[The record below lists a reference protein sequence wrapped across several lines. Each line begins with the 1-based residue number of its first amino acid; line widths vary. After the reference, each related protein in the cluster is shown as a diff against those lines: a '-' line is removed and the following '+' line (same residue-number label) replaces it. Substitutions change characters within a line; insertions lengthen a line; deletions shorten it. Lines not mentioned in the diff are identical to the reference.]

1 MIVDIKIYWYVWA
14 LILTL
19 TCKEIRGDGSRE
31 VGIGLLMVFYK
42 QQVTVGPW
50 VSEIMLTMKNKCH
63 FWHSMKKILNS
74 DLALGA
80 HAQLVEDIACTAEK
94 NSRRPLIFLHQ
105 HLARG
110 KRKGGVRSTCLWQI
124 KKCYSCYS
132 ALNSWEKLEK
142 KYLRKIKSNDCQTG
156 TRYAITAE
164 REKKLQEK
172 HSQEKRK

>member
-1 MIVDIKIYWYVWA
+1 MQFTMIVDIKIYWYVWA

-94 NSRRPLIFLHQ
+94 IPDAPYFFYIIIW
-105 HLARG
+105 RG
-110 KRKGGVRSTCLWQI
+110 VREKGGWGRLVCG
-124 KKCYSCYS
+124 K
-132 ALNSWEKLEK
+132 
-142 KYLRKIKSNDCQTG
+142 
-156 TRYAITAE
+156 
-164 REKKLQEK
+164 
-172 HSQEKRK
+172 

>member
-1 MIVDIKIYWYVWA
+1 
-14 LILTL
+14 
-19 TCKEIRGDGSRE
+19 
-31 VGIGLLMVFYK
+31 MVFYK

-94 NSRRPLIFLHQ
+94 FSDAPFFCIIIW
-105 HLARG
+105 RG
-110 KRKGGVRSTCLWQI
+110 VREKGVRSTCLWQI
-124 KKCYSCYS
+124 KKCYSYS

-142 KYLRKIKSNDCQTG
+142 SVLRKIKSNDCQTG
-156 TRYAITAE
+156 T
-164 REKKLQEK
+164 
-172 HSQEKRK
+172 